1 MTRGRTLG
9 QLVTQLRSVLGHDRS
24 PAAGGAF
31 VETLKEALKSA
42 QEELYDEY
50 SWPFLYA
57 RRDKNLSAGS
67 RYYDFPSDLPLE
79 NIAQVEA
86 LFNDTYDDIEYGIT
100 PEDYNQYN
108 SDSDERAD
116 PVMKWMAI
124 NTGTPQFEVWPIPAS
139 TITGGIRFHGKKSLA
154 TFVDTSDVAD
164 LDDRLICYRA
174 AVILSNDEK
183 RVTKFKGQERERMHV
198 LTGRLSAP
206 AGSEPL
212 KIGGDARPRPWRGTV
227 IRIAGA

>member
-1 MTRGRTLG
+1 MSRGKTLG
-9 QLVTQLRSVLGHDRS
+9 ALVTQLRSVLGHDRS

-31 VETLKEALKSA
+31 SDSLKEAIKSA

-86 LFNDTYDDIEYGIT
+86 LHNDIYHDIEYGIT
-100 PEDYNQYN
+100 PEDYNFHN
-108 SDSDERAD
+108 SDNDERAD
-116 PVMKWMAI
+116 PVSKWMAL
-124 NTGTPQFEVWPIPAS
+124 NTGTPQFEVWPLPAS
-139 TITGGIRFHGKKSLA
+139 TITGGIRFHGKKSLS
-154 TFVDTSDVAD
+154 TFVDSSDTAD

-174 AVILSNDEK
+174 AKILSVDEK
-183 RVTKFKGQERERMHV
+183 RLVKFEKMERDRMHT
-198 LTGRLSAP
+198 LTGRLSAM
-206 AGSEPL
+206 AGSTPL
-212 KIGGDARPRPWRGTV
+212 KIGGDVRPQPWRGTT